1 MLVNKEK
8 RINDRDNKKFRDI
21 GSTNL
26 IEVDN
31 HNCDRPVPVL
41 KFITKTGLVPTSIE
55 IMTIIYP

>member
-8 RINDRDNKKFRDI
+8 IINNRDSKKFRDI

-26 IEVDN
+26 REVDN

-41 KFITKTGLVPTSIE
+41 KFITKTGLVPTLIE
-55 IMTIIYP
+55 FTTIIYP